1 MSAAADIISTL
12 AIAIVLLHQQW
23 RGLRDRLAWPRII
36 NWNWRPRLSLPTR
49 AAP

>member
-1 MSAAADIISTL
+1 MSADDILGPL
-12 AIAIVLLHQQW
+12 AVWATHIGWQW
-23 RGLRDRLAWPRII
+23 RGMNDRFTWSRII